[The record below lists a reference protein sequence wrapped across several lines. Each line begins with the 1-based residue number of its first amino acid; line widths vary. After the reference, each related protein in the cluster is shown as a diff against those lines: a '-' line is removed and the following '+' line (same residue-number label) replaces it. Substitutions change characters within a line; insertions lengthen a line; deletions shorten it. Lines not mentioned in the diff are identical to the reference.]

1 MLQDNGYSSL
11 ALSNVWPVV
20 ENDLAYVT
28 QYWNQTGYGNP
39 NPILSKSDQCKK
51 G

>member
-1 MLQDNGYSSL
+1 
-11 ALSNVWPVV
+11 LSNVWPVV

-39 NPILSKSDQCKK
+39 NPNTRKNEKGKK
-51 G
+51 R